1 MRGCKTG
8 RGANLVLILECFQ
21 KYSGIIHFSTDV
33 EPETVTLYYARTQ
46 SRKRR
51 DFRLVYIG
59 CPDKDENGKRAETET
74 CECPKSQAKSDEE
87 GKETKGICPQFLFWQ
102 RNKLGERRLVPDFI
116 GAQTTTKQIHTGKYE
131 YTYEG
136 TITIAEDDDYF
147 VAAFME
153 FKFPG
158 VGNPITVGVPD
169 PVDHEKRGKGL
180 TVSSQMA
187 VVPNY
192 RPYDCYKESCVGSLV

>member
-1 MRGCKTG
+1 MDVQCTDYAK
-8 RGANLVLILECFQ
+8 LCQ
-21 KYSGIIHFSTDV
+21 KLAQFTAEICTLCV
-33 EPETVTLYYARTQ
+33 EWVRRYVQNTRHVCALLSETPC
-46 SRKRR
+46 
-51 DFRLVYIG
+51 I
-59 CPDKDENGKRAETET
+59 
-74 CECPKSQAKSDEE
+74 
-87 GKETKGICPQFLFWQ
+87 
-102 RNKLGERRLVPDFI
+102 
-116 GAQTTTKQIHTGKYE
+116 KQIYTGKYE